1 MKIHPFFI
9 FLIKVKYNSVHLIE
23 NFIYMLARNNPYQIF
38 IKAYLLGL
46 IFFSLSRL
54 TLVLWQIDS
63 VLATNQLI
71 NILVQGVRVDLIQMG
86 LILLIPMML
95 LPVNII
101 HKNLCAF
108 YQNFV
113 QYWIILSL
121 IIMVI
126 IEACSITFIHEY
138 NTRPNILFIEYLKYP
153 REVFQMLL
161 KGFTLDLIG
170 VVLFVGFMSYLIFKI
185 FQKKGSTEYKS
196 SHFYIWPLIMII
208 MLISIRSSLG
218 HRPANPAMFALTDNA
233 LVNSLILNSPYSLF
247 YAAYSM
253 KHESSAAK
261 IYGKMEK
268 EKIYELTQQSGPAAY
283 PTEKLLIPS
292 FKGKSK
298 NIVIVLQESLGATF
312 VESLG
317 GAAVTPNLEHLK
329 QEGIWFNQLYATGTR
344 SVRGIEAVVSGFPPT
359 PAQST
364 VKLPL
369 SQTNFFTVASLL
381 DKKEYATS
389 FIYGGEAHFDNMRN
403 FFTGNGFKTIIEQKD
418 FENPFFKGSWGVSD
432 QDLYEKAHQQFSR
445 HHKEGQP
452 FFSLVFTSSNH
463 APFEFPENVI
473 QLYEEPQATE
483 KNAVKYAD
491 HALGEFIAKAKQ
503 SEYWQDTIFLIVAD
517 HDIRVRGDH
526 LIPIKNFH
534 IPGLILGGGIKPQ
547 QINHITSQIDLPVT
561 LLSLAGIEARHPM
574 IGQDM
579 SRVDDNYQGR
589 AMMQYYDNFAWMKKN
604 QLYVLQPNQEVFYGK
619 YNFDSYE
626 IYEDRSI
633 SNNIDEPLAYALLPS
648 ILYSERLYKLPP
660 Q

>member
-1 MKIHPFFI
+1 
-9 FLIKVKYNSVHLIE
+9 
-23 NFIYMLARNNPYQIF
+23 MLPDHNPYLVF

-54 TLVLWQIDS
+54 MLVVWQIDA
-63 VLATNQLI
+63 VLATDQLM
-71 NILVQGVRVDLIQMG
+71 NIFLQGVRVDVMQLGFM
-86 LILLIPMML
+86 LLIPML
-95 LPVNII
+95 LFPVNLI
-101 HKNLCAF
+101 HKNLSSF
-108 YQNFV
+108 YQHFIR
-113 QYWIILSL
+113 YWIVISL
-121 IIMVI
+121 IILVI

-153 REVFQMLL
+153 HEVFKMLF
-161 KGFTLDLIG
+161 KGFTTDVIG
-170 VVLFVGFMSYLIFKI
+170 VVLFVGFMSYFIFKI
-185 FQKKGSTEYKS
+185 FTRKFTAQYKPI
-196 SHFYIWPLIMII
+196 HFYLWPLIILV
-208 MLISIRSSLG
+208 MLITIRSSLG
-218 HRPANPAMFALTDNA
+218 HRPANPAMFALTENA
-233 LVNSLILNSPYSLF
+233 MVNSLVLNSPYSVF

-253 KHESSAAK
+253 KHEASAAK

-268 EKIYELTQQSGPAAY
+268 EKIFELTGQTGPAEY
-283 PTEKLLIPS
+283 PTKKILNPS
-292 FKGKSK
+292 FKGKPK
-298 NIVIVLQESLGATF
+298 NIVILLQESLGATF

-317 GAAVTPNLEHLK
+317 GVPVTPNLEQLK

-369 SQTNFFTVASLL
+369 SQTNFFTLASLL
-381 DKKEYATS
+381 DKQDYATS

-418 FENPFFKGSWGVSD
+418 FENPIFKGSWGASD
-432 QDLYEKAHQQFSR
+432 QDLYQKAHQQFSQY
-445 HHKEGQP
+445 HKEGQP

-463 APFEFPENVI
+463 APFEFPKNVI

-491 HALGEFIAKAKQ
+491 HALGEFIHKAKQ
-503 SEYWQDTIFLIVAD
+503 SDYWQDTIFLIVAD

-534 IPGLILGGGIKPQ
+534 IPGLIVGGGIKPQ
-547 QINHITSQIDLPVT
+547 VVNQITSQIDLPVT
-561 LLSLAGIEARHPM
+561 LLSLAGIQGYHPM

-579 SRVDDNYQGR
+579 SQIDDQYQGR
-589 AMMQYYDNFAWMKKN
+589 AMMQYYDNFAWMEKER
-604 QLYVLQPNQEVFYGK
+604 LYVLQPNQQVFYGK
-619 YNFDSYE
+619 YNFDTYE
-626 IYEDRSI
+626 IIENKNTSESI
-633 SNNIDEPLAYALLPS
+633 ERPLAYAILPS